1 MEIGHYTLLRQLPG
15 GRYEAIWHARDEQ
28 LGREVV
34 LKQLALAPPD
44 RWPAIKQMT
53 AVLGKIQHPNL
64 AGTGEPVENADGF
77 WLVEEWITGESFE
90 TVLSAGAGLTRGQ
103 ALGVLHRT
111 LEGLAEAHRHGLVH
125 GTVSPGTIMITTDG
139 VPKLIDFGA
148 WLGEPE
154 AAGVGQYASPEAL
167 AGGQLTAGA
176 DVFSAGTVAVTI
188 LERFESLTGEVHEIL
203 RRATSAAPAQRQA
216 DAWIL
221 LNELDHAGERTFGAG
236 WWTTEGVAAVVASST
251 GATLTAG
258 TLAGAAEAAGSDG
271 AGAVSGSVTVPGG
284 GAVGGATATVGGA
297 GRLGMKSSRRPLI
310 AAGAGVVA
318 LAVVAAGA
326 YAITHRNAT
335 ITGQPAATATS
346 GGQVPGGGQATPAFT
361 PTTTPTPPT
370 PRPKAQGFSGVYNYT
385 ALVTK
390 SNWPGV
396 KVGSKDKRTWT
407 VQTTCI
413 GNKCSSEVKQNGG
426 SIFTI
431 VNRAGSWKTR
441 VTDQAQCFDTRSHR
455 PTGKY
460 VPIRF
465 TRKLQVAARSGDLVT
480 KITGKAR
487 SAQLKK
493 CRNQTTPLVYEEWK
507 ITITYVKS

>member
-1 MEIGHYTLLRQLPG
+1 
-15 GRYEAIWHARDEQ
+15 
-28 LGREVV
+28 
-34 LKQLALAPPD
+34 
-44 RWPAIKQMT
+44 
-53 AVLGKIQHPNL
+53 
-64 AGTGEPVENADGF
+64 
-77 WLVEEWITGESFE
+77 
-90 TVLSAGAGLTRGQ
+90 
-103 ALGVLHRT
+103 
-111 LEGLAEAHRHGLVH
+111 
-125 GTVSPGTIMITTDG
+125 
-139 VPKLIDFGA
+139 
-148 WLGEPE
+148 
-154 AAGVGQYASPEAL
+154 
-167 AGGQLTAGA
+167 
-176 DVFSAGTVAVTI
+176 
-188 LERFESLTGEVHEIL
+188 
-203 RRATSAAPAQRQA
+203 
-216 DAWIL
+216 
-221 LNELDHAGERTFGAG
+221 
-236 WWTTEGVAAVVASST
+236 
-251 GATLTAG
+251 
-258 TLAGAAEAAGSDG
+258 
-271 AGAVSGSVTVPGG
+271 
-284 GAVGGATATVGGA
+284 
-297 GRLGMKSSRRPLI
+297 MKSSRRPLI

-346 GGQVPGGGQATPAFT
+346 GGQVPGGGQATPS